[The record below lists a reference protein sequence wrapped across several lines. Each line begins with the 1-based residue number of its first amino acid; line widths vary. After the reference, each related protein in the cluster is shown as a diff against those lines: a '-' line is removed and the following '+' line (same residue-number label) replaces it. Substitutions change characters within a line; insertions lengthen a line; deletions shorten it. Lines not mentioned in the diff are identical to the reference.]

1 MISRYAS
8 KPDASRAGIVA
19 ALKKIGASYVDLQG
33 RKGTPDMA
41 VGFRGRMWLVEIKA
55 PGKESGVCG
64 CDHSDAE
71 SCMPCMPVGVAICS
85 GHKESVKAPN
95 HERKTWHAQLAFR
108 ESWKGPPVV
117 VWTTPEQAI
126 ECITRE
132 T

>member
-1 MISRYAS
+1 MIPRYAS

-19 ALKKIGASYVDLQG
+19 ALRKIGASYVDLQG

-41 VGFRGRMWLVEIKA
+41 VGFRGRTWLVEIKS
-55 PGKESGVCG
+55 PGKENGVCG
-64 CDHSDAE
+64 CDRVDVATCKAGGNTCRCASHRGLGNAE
-71 SCMPCMPVGVAICS
+71 R
-85 GHKESVKAPN
+85 E
-95 HERKTWHAQLAFR
+95 TWHAQLAFH
-108 ESWKGPPVV
+108 ESWKGSAVV